1 MATAITD
8 IVLRTL
14 TTTFDTQPP
23 PYALAFWTM
32 LEAGLRVSEACHL
45 AWTDV
50 IHEHHA
56 RPALRLSRDW
66 TKTKRERTIPISR
79 RLATVYEYHWRGH
92 ATFHDLAPA
101 AHLFA
106 RTATSGGLSPRS
118 IQRHL
123 AAISHKAT
131 GLTISP
137 HALRHTFATRLLRV
151 SDLETVRVL
160 LGHARIT
167 TTQIYLHTD
176 TDALA
181 AAINAMS
188 PLDQT
193 LTTAQPS

>member
-45 AWTDV
+45 AWADV

-137 HALRHTFATRLLRV
+137 HALRHTFATRLMKTSNIRV
-151 SDLETVRVL
+151 VQEL
-160 LGHARIT
+160 LGHKSLT
-167 TTQIYLHTD
+167 STQVYTHPSTED
-176 TDALA
+176 MKK
-181 AAINAMS
+181 AIG
-188 PLDQT
+188 T
-193 LTTAQPS
+193 LN

>member
-1 MATAITD
+1 MATNITD
-8 IVLRTL
+8 VVLRTL
-14 TTTFDTQPP
+14 TTAFDHCPP
-23 PYALAFWTM
+23 PYTLAFWTM

-45 AWTDV
+45 AWADV
-50 IHEHHA
+50 IHENHA

-66 TKTKRERTIPISR
+66 TKTKRERTIPISN
-79 RLATVYEYHWRGH
+79 RLAAVYDYHWQTH
-92 ATFHDLAPA
+92 ARPNDLTPA

-106 RTATSGGLSPRS
+106 RSTGSGGLSPRS
-118 IQRHL
+118 IQRRL
-123 AAISHKAT
+123 AAISTTAT
-131 GLTISP
+131 GINITP

-181 AAINAMS
+181 AAVNAMS
-188 PLDQT
+188 PLDQP
-193 LTTAQPS
+193 LTPTQPS